1 MIDDL
6 LLNILK
12 FSCIFDFKNINKYK
26 LINNFSK
33 NICHKIKKE
42 LEKGDEYILFATE
55 IEKNNSYNYQYNN
68 FMIFDNLSNY
78 NIYLLQLNNNSK
90 SDVLILNSEFNPSL
104 INYTIYNM
112 DNYINYN
119 LKFDI
124 YFIYY
129 FINNFDLNNNIIF
142 IILPYFDEDCINA
155 YNFHSYTSIKKNK
168 IFKQNKI

>member
-12 FSCIFDFKNINKYK
+12 FSCIFDFKNITKYK

-55 IEKNNSYNYQYNN
+55 IEKNNSYN
-68 FMIFDNLSNY
+68 
-78 NIYLLQLNNNSK
+78 
-90 SDVLILNSEFNPSL
+90 DVLILNSEFNPSL

-129 FINNFDLNNNIIF
+129 FITNYDLNNNIIF

-168 IFKQNKI
+168 IFKKNKI